1 MHRDLKPA
9 NIFITSRGHAKI
21 LDFGLAKLLRPDPAP
36 EMAGAAPTVADEALI
51 TGAGAAVGTIAYM
64 SPEQARGEVVDA
76 RTDLLSLG
84 LVLYE
89 MNTGRCFAAST
100 TAVIFEVILNRGPG
114 THFVLECT
122 NTR

>member
-1 MHRDLKPA
+1 M
-9 NIFITSRGHAKI
+9 
-21 LDFGLAKLLRPDPAP
+21 
-36 EMAGAAPTVADEALI
+36 
-51 TGAGAAVGTIAYM
+51 
-64 SPEQARGEVVDA
+64 VDA

-89 MNTGRCFAAST
+89 MNTGRCFDAST